1 MRLIPRLNSTVW
13 LFGRHWNR
21 RMFCVQERDAVRV
34 TASRKQPQHSQSA
47 YKCAWLCVATRFRS
61 SPSNRSTCHCIPH
74 SKWIARL
81 SRETATT
88 TTTTKNPRA
97 VCKSHY
103 SACTTTRIMGI
114 YNIRIMWR
122 LCVHGNSSKSI
133 RALEL
138 VFFFLLLLFSSRF
151 IRREPFESDVG
162 RWHVADTFS
171 FIFLVQLRILSCAC
185 HNNNKK
191 SLHRYMISL

>member
-34 TASRKQPQHSQSA
+34 TASRMQPQHSQSA

-114 YNIRIMWR
+114 YNIRIVCMEIARRVYGHWN
-122 LCVHGNSSKSI
+122 L
-133 RALEL
+133 
-138 VFFFLLLLFSSRF
+138 FFFL
-151 IRREPFESDVG
+151 
-162 RWHVADTFS
+162 
-171 FIFLVQLRILSCAC
+171 FIFVIL
-185 HNNNKK
+185 
-191 SLHRYMISL
+191 ISFYSTRTI

>member
-34 TASRKQPQHSQSA
+34 TASRMQPQHSQSA

-138 VFFFLLLLFSSRF
+138 VFFSFYFCYSHLVLFDANHLNRMLVDGTSPIHFLLYFLFSCASYLAHVITTTKNRF
-151 IRREPFESDVG
+151 ID
-162 RWHVADTFS
+162 
-171 FIFLVQLRILSCAC
+171 I
-185 HNNNKK
+185 
-191 SLHRYMISL
+191 